1 MCAAQMWAET
11 GLGRGLDL
19 AASQQPCS
27 PRHLSLLCPH
37 PVGPKVP
44 PAAHGLPYPDGSP
57 IQKLVAFA
65 IEGTKM
71 DMQAKAK
78 AARPSRVHP
87 AKPRCSR
94 QPPKVRNYNCKE

>member
-1 MCAAQMWAET
+1 M
-11 GLGRGLDL
+11 
-19 AASQQPCS
+19 
-27 PRHLSLLCPH
+27 
-37 PVGPKVP
+37 P
-44 PAAHGLPYPDGSP
+44 PAAHGLPHPDGSP